1 MSEKKLNLYVEI
13 NNSNLIFYVEE
24 TYNQNSSKI
33 KYKLDIPTIGLERNK
48 ILNFDELFDIIKKN
62 IYLSE
67 QNLKCTFKEIVLILD
82 NFDVS
87 FVTLSGYKKLNGSQ
101 ILRENIT
108 YILNTLKF
116 YVDKNEEKKKILHIF
131 NSRFS
136 LDNKTIINPP
146 IGLFGDFYS
155 HELSFSLINRNDF
168 KNLQSIFEKCNL
180 RIKKILLKSFLKGVF
195 ISDKNLDID
204 TFFFIEVEPNHSKI
218 FYFEN
223 DCLKFEQSFKF
234 GYDIIIKDISKIT
247 LFKKEI
253 VEEILNDIE
262 LKNSVSEEELIEKK
276 FFQDNNF
283 RKIKKK
289 LIFDI
294 AEARINEILDLMIFK
309 NINLKYYNKLPKSLF
324 FQLKSASSFQ
334 GIKDIYKNIFRQKGI
349 LDVRCI
355 GKLSYENMMHTA
367 SKLVHFGWKKEA
379 IPFTKTKKSIIARF
393 FSLIFE

>member
-82 NFDVS
+82 NFDIS
-87 FVTLSGYKKLNGSQ
+87 FVTLSGYKRLNGSQ

-116 YVDKNEEKKKILHIF
+116 YVDKNEEKKTILHIF

-234 GYDIIIKDISKIT
+234 GYDIILKDISKIT

-253 VEEILNDIE
+253 IEEILNDIE
-262 LKNSVSEEELIEKK
+262 WKNSISEEELIEKK
-276 FFQDNNF
+276 FFKDNNF

-294 AEARINEILDLMIFK
+294 AEARINEILDLMMFK

-324 FQLKSASSFQ
+324 FQLKSASSIQ

-349 LDVRCI
+349 LDARCI
-355 GKLSYENMMHTA
+355 GRLSDENMVHTA

-379 IPFTKTKKSIIARF
+379 IPFTKTKKSLIARF